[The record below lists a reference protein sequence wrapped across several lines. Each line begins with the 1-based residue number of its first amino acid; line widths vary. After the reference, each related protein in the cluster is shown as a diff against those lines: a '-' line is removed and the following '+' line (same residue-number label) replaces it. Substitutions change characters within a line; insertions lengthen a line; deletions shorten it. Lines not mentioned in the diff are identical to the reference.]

1 MKVRM
6 DRWVEEG
13 RKESRRKC
21 MDGGRKEE
29 WKERGKGQ
37 KKEGEKEGREDRWK
51 ERGKGQK
58 REGEKEGRKYR
69 WMERDECVMNVSKD
83 DMDGG
88 EEKRR
93 QEKKHG

>member
-6 DRWVEEG
+6 DRWVEG

-37 KKEGEKEGREDRWK
+37 KKEGEKEGR
-51 ERGKGQK
+51 
-58 REGEKEGRKYR
+58 KYR

-88 EEKRR
+88 EEKGR

>member
-1 MKVRM
+1 M
-6 DRWVEEG
+6 G
-13 RKESRRKC
+13 
-21 MDGGRKEE
+21 GGRKKGKQEKMHG
-29 WKERGKGQ
+29 WWTKGRIERKRQGT
-37 KKEGEKEGREDRWK
+37 KEGRRERREDRWK

-88 EEKRR
+88 EEKGR